1 MKTPNWV
8 KAIAFAIV
16 TLLTVINIMPLVWVA
31 LSSFKTRLEIFTLP
45 PQWIPSTLNWGNYE
59 AVLDKNLPFLINSFV
74 VTAFTTV
81 GVLVIAIPAAF
92 ALTVFTMKRKR
103 DIELWIISTR
113 MMPPIAA
120 AVPLF
125 LLADTLDMIDTHAG
139 LIILYVGFNL
149 PFAIWL
155 ATSFFRNLPKDLFE
169 AAIVDGA
176 TWSQVLT
183 KIAIPVSSGGIATV
197 TIFTALFAW
206 NELLLALYFTNREAK
221 TFTVVLTEFQGQTN
235 TVWEQMSAAAV
246 IQIIPIIVLTFF
258 VQRYIVSGLTM
269 GAVKS

>member
-1 MKTPNWV
+1 MKTAKWLQ
-8 KAIAFAIV
+8 ALIYAGIAFV
-16 TLLTVINIMPLVWVA
+16 TFLNITPLLWVI

-45 PQWIPSTLNWGNYE
+45 PKWIPTSLNFGNFE
-59 AVLDKNLPFLINSFV
+59 AVLDKNLPYLLNSV
-74 VTAFTTV
+74 IITSVTTV
-81 GVLVIAIPAAF
+81 GVLLIAVPAAF
-92 ALTVFTMKRKR
+92 ALTVFTIKRKR

-125 LLADTLDMIDTHAG
+125 LLADATQLVDTHVG
-139 LIILYVGFNL
+139 LIILYIGFNL

-155 ATSFFRNLPKDLFE
+155 ATSFFRSLPKDLFE

-176 TWSQVLT
+176 TWLQVLMR
-183 KIAIPVSSGGIATV
+183 IVVPISAGSIATV
-197 TIFTALFAW
+197 TIFTALFSW

-246 IQIIPIIVLTFF
+246 IQIIPIIILTFF